1 LNLRYKIKIYLFFLK
16 KVIISN
22 KKITKEKNMTKKTHK
37 SNTSKSKTNAKP
49 KKQISKVE
57 YAFGKII
64 LVLLFISV
72 IALAIYLLLDWSLT
86 LANKRI
92 NNSDASVDKLISSI
106 RTNDYETAVTLY
118 DKIKTEQNL
127 TDDAINKISSEI
139 NSKFNSFFDKDF
151 EYDSNE
157 ASIIRHFSMFIT
169 EEKVNNVVNQL
180 YNTFRTTTL
189 SYENYQN
196 TINHINDLLKD
207 ENFENIIN
215 LHKDNAEIIR
225 TSREMYNKAKT
236 FEQENDYLNAYESYL
251 GVSEK
256 DAFYYSVAQEDA
268 FNLKGKIKNNILS
281 TARTFE
287 EENDIE
293 NAYYTMQSVPD
304 IISDDNEII
313 EYKKYIN
320 DLYQKQNYTEYK
332 GTVYNMFFHS
342 LALYPEIAFSS
353 SRGEELFNI
362 MTTRYEFIRC
372 LNELYEHDF
381 ILINPSDLYDIYTQ
395 DNTEYLKIKDS
406 LLLPEGKKPLILSFD
421 NLSFVHASV
430 GFCKKLVID
439 ESGNLASIVTIN
451 GTDTLTYDGEHVLIL
466 HDFVKE
472 HPDFSYNNAMAVLG
486 MSGYESLFGYNTA
499 DLNSPD
505 VQSELDKAKQV
516 ADKLK
521 NMGYIF
527 ANHSYYHYSNSS
539 DIPSSYT
546 DLEWLK
552 YDTGLW
558 KERIEPILGDTNIY
572 ITPGGKNY
580 SVTKYVDGD
589 KSDPC
594 YNYLVS
600 EGYQIILSVGR
611 GQFYTNNIIGVSNP
625 RFFFETSLFM
635 DRYNIDGKS
644 FYKEDVKLIDVFG
657 FEYKDIIDPIR
668 ESYHN
673 SY

>member
-1 LNLRYKIKIYLFFLK
+1 
-16 KVIISN
+16 
-22 KKITKEKNMTKKTHK
+22 MTKKTHK

-72 IALAIYLLLDWSLT
+72 IALAIYLLLDWSLK

-127 TDDAINKISSEI
+127 TDDGINKISSEI

-169 EEKVNNVVNQL
+169 EEKVNSVVNQL

-268 FNLKGKIKNNILS
+268 FNLKGKIKSNILS
-281 TARTFE
+281 TAKTFE

-313 EYKKYIN
+313 EYKKYITN
-320 DLYQKQNYTEYK
+320 LYEEQNYTEYK

-353 SRGEELFNI
+353 IRGEELFNI

>member
-1 LNLRYKIKIYLFFLK
+1 
-16 KVIISN
+16 
-22 KKITKEKNMTKKTHK
+22 MTKKTHK

-72 IALAIYLLLDWSLT
+72 IALAIYLLLDWSLK

-127 TDDAINKISSEI
+127 TDDGINKISSEI

-169 EEKVNNVVNQL
+169 EEKVNSVVNQL

-268 FNLKGKIKNNILS
+268 FNLKGKIKSNILS
-281 TARTFE
+281 TAKTFE

-313 EYKKYIN
+313 EYKKYIT
-320 DLYQKQNYTEYK
+320 DLYEEQNYTEYK

-353 SRGEELFNI
+353 TRGEELFNI
-362 MTTRYEFIRC
+362 MTTRYEFIKC
-372 LNELYEHDF
+372 LNELYEHDY
-381 ILINPSDLYDIYTQ
+381 ILIKPSDLYDLYIK
-395 DNTEYLKIKDS
+395 DGIEYLKLKDS

-421 NLSFVHASV
+421 NLSCMHASV

>member
-1 LNLRYKIKIYLFFLK
+1 
-16 KVIISN
+16 VIISN

-37 SNTSKSKTNAKP
+37 SNNFKSKTNTRP
-49 KKQISKVE
+49 KKQISKSE

-552 YDTGLW
+552 RDTSLW
-558 KERIEPILGDTNIY
+558 KERIQPILGETNIY

-580 SVTKYVDGD
+580 SVAKYVDGD
-589 KSDPC
+589 RLDPC

-611 GQFYTNNIIGVSNP
+611 GQFYTNNIIGVTNP
-625 RFFFETSLFM
+625 RFFFGTSLFM

-644 FYKEDVKLIDVFG
+644 FYKEDVNLIDVFG
-657 FEYKDIIDPIR
+657 FEYSSIIDPIR

>member
-1 LNLRYKIKIYLFFLK
+1 
-16 KVIISN
+16 
-22 KKITKEKNMTKKTHK
+22 MTKKTHK

-580 SVTKYVDGD
+580 SVSKYVDGD
-589 KSDPC
+589 RSDPC

>member
-1 LNLRYKIKIYLFFLK
+1 
-16 KVIISN
+16 VIISN

-106 RTNDYETAVTLY
+106 RTNDYETAVSLY

-268 FNLKGKIKNNILS
+268 FNLKGKIKSNILS
-281 TARTFE
+281 TAKTFE

>member
-1 LNLRYKIKIYLFFLK
+1 
-16 KVIISN
+16 
-22 KKITKEKNMTKKTHK
+22 MTKKTHK

-72 IALAIYLLLDWSLT
+72 IALAIYLLLDWSLK

-127 TDDAINKISSEI
+127 TDDGINKISSEI

-268 FNLKGKIKNNILS
+268 FNLKGKIKSNILS
-281 TARTFE
+281 TAKTFE

-313 EYKKYIN
+313 EYKKYIT
-320 DLYQKQNYTEYK
+320 DLYEEQNYTEYK

-353 SRGEELFNI
+353 TRGEELFNI
-362 MTTRYEFIRC
+362 MTTRYEFIKC
-372 LNELYEHDF
+372 LNELYEHDY
-381 ILINPSDLYDIYTQ
+381 ILIKPSDLYDLYIK
-395 DNTEYLKIKDS
+395 DGIEYLKLKDS
-406 LLLPEGKKPLILSFD
+406 LLLPEGK
-421 NLSFVHASV
+421 
-430 GFCKKLVID
+430 
-439 ESGNLASIVTIN
+439 
-451 GTDTLTYDGEHVLIL
+451 
-466 HDFVKE
+466 
-472 HPDFSYNNAMAVLG
+472 
-486 MSGYESLFGYNTA
+486 
-499 DLNSPD
+499 
-505 VQSELDKAKQV
+505 
-516 ADKLK
+516 
-521 NMGYIF
+521 
-527 ANHSYYHYSNSS
+527 
-539 DIPSSYT
+539 
-546 DLEWLK
+546 
-552 YDTGLW
+552 
-558 KERIEPILGDTNIY
+558 
-572 ITPGGKNY
+572 
-580 SVTKYVDGD
+580 
-589 KSDPC
+589 
-594 YNYLVS
+594 
-600 EGYQIILSVGR
+600 
-611 GQFYTNNIIGVSNP
+611 
-625 RFFFETSLFM
+625 
-635 DRYNIDGKS
+635 
-644 FYKEDVKLIDVFG
+644 
-657 FEYKDIIDPIR
+657 
-668 ESYHN
+668 
-673 SY
+673 

>member
-1 LNLRYKIKIYLFFLK
+1 
-16 KVIISN
+16 VIISN

>member
-1 LNLRYKIKIYLFFLK
+1 
-16 KVIISN
+16 
-22 KKITKEKNMTKKTHK
+22 MTKKTHK

>member
-1 LNLRYKIKIYLFFLK
+1 
-16 KVIISN
+16 
-22 KKITKEKNMTKKTHK
+22 MTKKTHK

-499 DLNSPD
+499 DLNSLD

-580 SVTKYVDGD
+580 SVSKYVDGD
-589 KSDPC
+589 RSDPC

-657 FEYKDIIDPIR
+657 FEYTDIIDPIR